1 MKISASTTFARIRT
15 IISLLNILSLGCNSA
30 FCGFSNVKYMNVLKY
45 SMYSNNSYNSKE
57 ILNIQIK
64 LHDLKGKT
72 SW

>member
-1 MKISASTTFARIRT
+1 
-15 IISLLNILSLGCNSA
+15 
-30 FCGFSNVKYMNVLKY
+30 MNVLKY

-57 ILNIQIK
+57 ILNIEIK